1 MDQLARREDQPESG
15 AEHRQAHSVASPA
28 SEPSVSDEQS
38 RAVELAHSPGR
49 VATVWWIATGLLV
62 VMAVVFGVTTYF
74 GGDAQWL
81 RMLRA
86 FSEAAMVGA
95 LADWFAVTALFRR
108 PLGLP
113 IPHTGIIPSNKSRIG
128 KSLGMFVQRNFLT
141 EEVLEGQVV
150 NISGSIARFL
160 QNAENRTR
168 VVDRVRALV
177 PQLLELASDD
187 EIKSF
192 LNRQVEDI
200 VRRADFARSGAKLLR
215 LLTSNQMH
223 EVLLDEVIQQLRIIF
238 RNNQLWFRYQL
249 REATPWFVPEFVDRK
264 IFDAITN
271 KTEQTL
277 AEALSNKDHEL
288 RQRLLNALYS
298 LIVRLETSEELQ
310 RKGEELKQVVLAS
323 DVFRQYI
330 GALRD
335 AILSGIDTDIKQKD
349 SLLLSSL
356 QRVLINLV
364 ETLSTSPKL
373 QYKLNRF
380 IRNILSTLV
389 GKDSTFVA
397 DLISKTIDGWDTKTL
412 VAKLEEQVGAD
423 LQYIRINGTLVGGL
437 VGLALYTIT
446 ELVRR

>member
-1 MDQLARREDQPESG
+1 M
-15 AEHRQAHSVASPA
+15 
-28 SEPSVSDEQS
+28 
-38 RAVELAHSPGR
+38 
-49 VATVWWIATGLLV
+49 
-62 VMAVVFGVTTYF
+62 
-74 GGDAQWL
+74 
-81 RMLRA
+81 
-86 FSEAAMVGA
+86 
-95 LADWFAVTALFRR
+95 
-108 PLGLP
+108 
-113 IPHTGIIPSNKSRIG
+113 
-128 KSLGMFVQRNFLT
+128 
-141 EEVLEGQVV
+141 
-150 NISGSIARFL
+150 
-160 QNAENRTR
+160 
-168 VVDRVRALV
+168 
-177 PQLLELASDD
+177 
-187 EIKSF
+187 
-192 LNRQVEDI
+192 
-200 VRRADFARSGAKLLR
+200 
-215 LLTSNQMH
+215 
-223 EVLLDEVIQQLRIIF
+223 
-238 RNNQLWFRYQL
+238 
-249 REATPWFVPEFVDRK
+249 
-264 IFDAITN
+264 
-271 KTEQTL
+271 
-277 AEALSNKDHEL
+277 
-288 RQRLLNALYS
+288 
-298 LIVRLETSEELQ
+298 
-310 RKGEELKQVVLAS
+310 VLAS